1 MPKNLILGTAIGYKW
16 DDVKIFIKS
25 LRDYNKC
32 EVYLLVNK
40 LDDNTIKQFKKFKIN
55 IIKCKLEPLD
65 FRFRYI
71 YFYNFL
77 KNKKSLDMFFLQ
89 MSEMFF
95 FREMYFQKLKKI

>member
-1 MPKNLILGTAIGYKW
+1 M
-16 DDVKIFIKS
+16 
-25 LRDYNKC
+25 RDYNKC

-77 KNKKSLDMFFLQ
+77 KKIKKKFRYVFFTDVRDV
-89 MSEMFF
+89 FF
-95 FREMYFQKLKKI
+95 QGNVFSKVKKDLEFLKKQER